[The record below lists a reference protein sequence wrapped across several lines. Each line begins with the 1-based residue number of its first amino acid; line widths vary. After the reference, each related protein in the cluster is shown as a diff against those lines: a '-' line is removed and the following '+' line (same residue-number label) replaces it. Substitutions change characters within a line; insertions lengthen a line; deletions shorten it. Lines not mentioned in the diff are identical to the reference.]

1 MPMTSFEDRSDRR
14 DSDRREIMESEPRTF
29 GSGATL
35 PFDPDSTWSTPLD
48 DADATYPLRE
58 R

>member
-1 MPMTSFEDRSDRR
+1 MNSFEDRSERG
-14 DSDRREIMESEPRTF
+14 DSDRRETMEAERRTF

-58 R
+58 RR